1 MSHVSVTETEIT
13 DIAMLKKAI
22 TDLGHKYEENSNVK
36 NAWINESVDLVVDIN
51 GNRAVGFKKDD
62 KGKYNFHGD
71 FYGLNKNE
79 IVNPIL
85 QRYSANVIRQNYVR
99 MGVRSITE
107 QMLENGQI
115 KIRGIVA

>member
-13 DIAMLKKAI
+13 DLAMLKKAL
-22 TDLGHKYEENSNVK
+22 TDVGHKYEENANVK
-36 NAWINESVDLVVDIN
+36 NKWIDEKVDLVVDMN
-51 GNRAVGFKKDD
+51 GNRAIGFKKSEN
-62 KGKYNFHGD
+62 GSYNFHGD
-71 FYGLNKNE
+71 FYGLDKNS

-107 QMLENGQI
+107 QVLDNGEI

>member
-1 MSHVSVTETEIT
+1 MSHVSTTETEFT
-13 DIAMLKKAI
+13 DIAMLKKAL
-22 TDLGHKYEENSNVK
+22 TDLGHKIEIDANVK
-36 NAWINESVDLVVDIN
+36 NKWIDEKVDLVIDIK
-51 GNRAVGFKKDD
+51 GNKSIGFKKDAT
-62 KGKYNFHGD
+62 GTYNFHGD
-71 FYGLNKNE
+71 FYGLDKNS

-107 QMLENGQI
+107 QVTESGQI